1 MAIAIHPA
9 VDGGVNPVSPKFS
22 GGTLMCTCNE
32 DAVTVSVTSQIA
44 HNHLCGC
51 TQCWKPEHALF
62 SLLAVVARDKVN
74 VTNNRDKLS
83 IVNQDATIQRHACKG
98 CGVHMLGRIENKS
111 HAFYGLDF
119 IHPELFNETGW
130 APPKF
135 AAFVSSII
143 ESGTAPE
150 DMTEIRS
157 HLKSM
162 GLGVYDCLSPELMD
176 IIALNA
182 VNSK

>member
-9 VDGGVNPVSPKFS
+9 VDGGIKPVSAKFS
-22 GGTLMCTCNE
+22 GGTLECACNNN
-32 DAVTVSVTSQIA
+32 AVTVSVASQIA

-51 TQCWKPEHALF
+51 TQCWKPENALF
-62 SLLAVVARDKVN
+62 SLVGVVSRDKVMI
-74 VTNNRDKLS
+74 THGNNKLS
-83 IVNQDATIQRHACKG
+83 IVNTDAIIQRHYCKE
-98 CGVHMLGRIENKS
+98 CGVHMYGRIENKS

-119 IHPELFNETGW
+119 IHPELFKEEGW

-143 ESGTAPE
+143 EAGTAPE
-150 DMTEIRS
+150 DMSEIRAQ
-157 HLKSM
+157 LKSM
-162 GLGVYDCLSPELMD
+162 GLQVYDCLSPELMD

-182 VNSK
+182 AQSK